1 MVAGLTVLDP
11 GVLSLVQDTG
21 RYGVGQLGLSQGG
34 PVDCHAFAWANY
46 LLNNPANTP
55 LVEITMGQARF
66 RADHAMSIAITG
78 ADMQPCING
87 QRVGMWQT
95 LTLNGGDEL
104 RLRYARRGLRAYLAV
119 CGGWAVDSAFGSA
132 ATVMRNQL
140 GGLHSGLGEQAGGMA
155 LTKGD
160 VLPCRPHALLPRV
173 RGVPTRFIPDYNA
186 LTPLA
191 LVPGYQ
197 FDSFS
202 AEAQTAFFDGEYTVD
217 QHSDRMGVRLNG
229 PSVVSKQPGIV
240 SEGIALGAVQVPPD
254 GQPIVLLN
262 DRQTL
267 GGYPKLG
274 CLTRAS
280 LSMLAQTPPGQAVR
294 FYPARLADASVQ
306 WQTFVQFFDWL

>member
-46 LLNNPANTP
+46 LLDNPANTP

-95 LTLNGGDEL
+95 LTLNAGDEL

-119 CGGWAVDSAFGSA
+119 CGGWAVDGAFGSA

-202 AEAQTAFFDGEYTVD
+202 AEALTAFFDGEYTVN

-294 FYPARLADASVQ
+294 FYPARLADASAQ
-306 WQTFVQFFDWL
+306 WQEFVQFFDWI